1 MFVYRVKLGLAPE
14 LSDEEAVAKQDVD
27 RSVYLAVSGPVD
39 PQEGIGAVSS
49 SPSVR
54 AAFCLREVVVG
65 HVAIGCVAVG

>member
-27 RSVYLAVSGPVD
+27 RSVYLAVSCPVD
-39 PQEGIGAVSS
+39 PQEEIGAVSN

-54 AAFCLREVVVG
+54 AAFCLREVVVDR
-65 HVAIGCVAVG
+65 VAVGCVAVE